1 MRLRSILLATA
12 FGLGADAVW
21 RRTRAA
27 RLRPLPSSGGPVADE
42 HCFVTAA
49 GVVLDEETRRA
60 ASTYATGQRLDV
72 LDLVPAGLDCARA
85 LELARRV
92 EPDTYRAARLAR
104 GVGGGHAM
112 LVTADVAE
120 RAKITRFAGL
130 DAAEMEELAVR
141 LKTYAPVGTDLA
153 VAGRIAPVGCSAAER
168 RTILRGRWP
177 SDLPE
182 YLSGNLLGLAVLS
195 TGVAWALASRRKG
208 DAAAAA
214 AVLVATC
221 AQPVLAT
228 AGTPLRPHD
237 LAGFSLLRPVT
248 ALVRWVRVAAQREE
262 PDPEMPRLRRQ
273 YAAELAE
280 KADTFVEPRRT
291 DCPWCG
297 GTDLR
302 RLVTSGDHQHHRPGV
317 FILDK
322 CRDCGHVFQ
331 NPRLSSAGLE
341 FHYRDFY
348 DGPGG
353 PEVER
358 GFRLAAPHYRDRAR
372 MVRGHTEPE
381 AWLDVGGGHGHF
393 CNAARDVWPQTRF
406 DALDM
411 SVSIKEA
418 EERGWIDG
426 GHLGF
431 FPDLADKLAGAYDV
445 VSMHHYLEHT
455 VDPYAELDA
464 AATVLAP
471 GGHLLIEVPDPE
483 WIVGRVAG
491 RWWHAW
497 FQPQHLNFVPLGNL
511 VDALA
516 DRGLETV
523 AVERGPAH
531 QPVDFLMI
539 VMMLAH
545 RLVPDPAKPWRT
557 ERHPRLRRALR
568 AGVYLAAGP
577 AMFVGASADQ
587 LLAPLIK
594 RGPRSNTYRVLARR
608 VPAEGDQDATASA
621 LRAG

>member
-1 MRLRSILLATA
+1 MRLRSILLTTA
-12 FGLGADAVW
+12 FGLTADAVW

-27 RLRPLPSSGGPVADE
+27 RLRPLPPSDKPVAED
-42 HCFVTAA
+42 HHFVTVA
-49 GVVLDEETRRA
+49 GVVLDDETRRA
-60 ASTYATGQRLDV
+60 ASAYATAHRLQV

-92 EPDTYRAARLAR
+92 EPDTYRSARLAR
-104 GVGGGHAM
+104 GIGGGHAI

-120 RAKITRFAGL
+120 RAKLTRFAGL
-130 DAAEMEELAVR
+130 NVAELEELSVK

-153 VAGRIAPVGCSAAER
+153 VAERIAPVGCSPADR

-182 YLSGNLLGLAVLS
+182 YLTGNLIGLSVLS
-195 TGVAWALASRRKG
+195 TGVAWAFASRRKG
-208 DAAAAA
+208 DVAAAA
-214 AVLVATC
+214 AVVAATC
-221 AQPVLAT
+221 AQPSLAT
-228 AGTPLRPHD
+228 FGTPLHPRD
-237 LAGFSLLRPVT
+237 LLGFSLMRPAT
-248 ALVRWVRVAAQREE
+248 ALARWARVAAQREE
-262 PDPEMPRLRRQ
+262 PDPELPRLRRE
-273 YAAELAE
+273 YAAEVAE
-280 KADTFVEPRRT
+280 RADSFVEPRRT

-297 GTDLR
+297 GTALR

-322 CRDCGHVFQ
+322 CQDCGHVFQ

-372 MVRGHTEPE
+372 MLRGHAKPE

-393 CNAARDVWPQTRF
+393 CNAARDVWPETRF

-455 VDPYAELDA
+455 VDPYSELDA
-464 AATVLAP
+464 AATVLPP

-483 WIVGRVAG
+483 WIIGRVAG

-497 FQPQHLNFVPLGNL
+497 FQPQHLNFVPLDNL
-511 VDALA
+511 VAALA

-545 RLVPDPAKPWRT
+545 RVVPDPAKPWQP
-557 ERHPRLRRALR
+557 ERHARLRRALR
-568 AGVYLAAGP
+568 TGVYLAAGP
-577 AMFVGASADQ
+577 AMFAAASADQ

-608 VPAEGDQDATASA
+608 LPGEGDDSATART
-621 LRAG
+621 LDAG